1 MAATEKDQTKSE
13 DTSIVAT
20 TAALTLEDGQPID
33 PPSQPSGTLPSG
45 GTSSAVQKKP
55 RVVVNREP
63 VEPEDSDNEEG
74 DEPGMADGEAEGILD
89 GYPDDTEDINIIHS
103 RITSC
108 TPLGLPRFATG
119 LKRLCLR
126 QNFIQ
131 TLETADFGPLKSL
144 EELDLYDNK
153 IKHLGDA
160 LNGHDQLTSL
170 DLSFNLLR
178 HVPEAIAQLPA
189 LRTVYFVQN
198 KITKISGLEF
208 SGATLRSLELGGNRI
223 RTIENL
229 DALVNLEELWL
240 GKNKITKLE
249 NLSGL
254 HKLRILSIQSNR
266 IVKLEGLED
275 LTELE
280 ELYISHNGVERL
292 EGLDNNTELTTLDV
306 GSNRIPKIENIS
318 HLKSLEEF
326 WANDNKIPNLHDL
339 DSQLGKIATLKTIYL
354 EGNPCQKDDMAGYRR
369 KVKLALP
376 QVVQIDATYVRAG

>member
-1 MAATEKDQTKSE
+1 MATTENDQTKTE
-13 DTSIVAT
+13 VGSIVTT
-20 TAALTLEDGQPID
+20 TAALSLEDGQPID
-33 PPSQPSGTLPSG
+33 QTSQGALSSGDA
-45 GTSSAVQKKP
+45 SSALQKKP
-55 RVVVNREP
+55 RVVVNREI
-63 VEPEDSDNEEG
+63 VELEDSDNEEG
-74 DEPGMADGEAEGILD
+74 AEPGMADGEAEGILD
-89 GYPDDTEDINIIHS
+89 GVPDDTEASLD
-103 RITSC
+103 R
-108 TPLGLPRFATG
+108 LPRFAAA

-178 HVPEAIAQLPA
+178 HVPEGIAQLPT

-249 NLSGL
+249 NLSSL

-266 IVKLEGLED
+266 IVKLEGMD
-275 LTELE
+275 SLTDLE

-292 EGLDNNTELTTLDV
+292 EGLDNNTNLTTLDV
-306 GSNRIPKIENIS
+306 GSNRIPKVENIS
-318 HLKSLEEF
+318 HLKLLEEF

-339 DSQLGKIATLKTIYL
+339 DSQLGKTDTLKTIYL
-354 EGNPCQKDDMAGYRR
+354 EGNPCQKEDMAGYRR

-376 QVVQIDATYVRAG
+376 QVIQIDATYVRAG